1 MIRWMTLVL
10 LLSASPLYAAP
21 DVDPTLPP
29 FKAVCD
35 GVADDTAKLQAAI
48 LYADTPPFKTIRLP
62 PSLCRT
68 TDTLTF
74 GNQPT
79 RYSEISVYGHSE
91 YVSGISYAGPADR
104 PAIAIRHMAAFR
116 WSRFAVTR
124 AGSRGTTIGIL
135 LDGPV
140 GGSSGGTMNTTITLE
155 HVAMSGFS
163 IGMLAG
169 NVEAASEIDCRQCGF
184 SQNDI
189 GFTSSGYN
197 ALNFW
202 FFGSHFGQNGI
213 GIKLGGPWVSDGVHI
228 VGGDSNGNT
237 EDIHCEN
244 TFGVL
249 SIQDFRAEIGSGRQF
264 LGGHNC
270 YIVTVRSSVINSPGG
285 QVTIQLD
292 KSHRFALY
300 DSFVGGR
307 IAVTEVEG
315 FGSFISIIGT
325 TFYDPLV
332 GYPIL
337 LPPPGNPK
345 GLYLDMGLNVGYYGQ
360 PLTEYRGRY

>member
-1 MIRWMTLVL
+1 MIRWLTLAL

-21 DVDPTLPP
+21 DVDPTQPP

-104 PAIAIRHMAAFR
+104 PAIAIRHMSAFR

-124 AGSRGTTIGIL
+124 AGVRGSTIGIY

-140 GGSSGGTMNTTITLE
+140 GSNTGGTMNTTITFE
-155 HVAMSGFS
+155 HINASGFY
-163 IGMLAG
+163 AG
-169 NVEAASEIDCRQCGF
+169 IMAGGYDAASELDCRQCGF
-184 SQNDI
+184 ANNDI
-189 GFTSSGYN
+189 GFTSVGYN
-197 ALNFW
+197 SLNFW

-213 GIKLGGPWVSDGVHI
+213 GIKMGGPWVSESVHV
-228 VGGDSNGNT
+228 VGGDSNGNGT
-237 EDIHCEN
+237 DFWCGN

-249 SIQDFRAEIGSGRQF
+249 SIQDFRSELNTTGRF
-264 LGGHNC
+264 LDGGGYLIAIRTSTIHGPATLPV
-270 YIVTVRSSVINSPGG
+270 IIADSVQSLSI
-285 QVTIQLD
+285 
-292 KSHRFALY
+292 A
-300 DSFVGGR
+300 DSFITGQIRVATAGEFSTAISLER
-307 IAVTEVEG
+307 VIVSEG
-315 FGSFISIIGT
+315 TPGW
-325 TFYDPLV
+325 PL
-332 GYPIL
+332 L
-337 LPPPGNPK
+337 LPSSNLPN
-345 GLYLDMGLNVGYYGQ
+345 GLYLDLRLNTRQYG
-360 PLTEYRGRY
+360 PVYPNFSGRY